1 MNKVKK
7 LLLEQNKQ
15 ASDEA
20 IQATAKEYGVDLNN
34 LSDDEAR
41 SIADKV
47 ATTLVKPEGLAVA
60 TNGASVPMQKQQRK
74 GRKNGKQVSLKDAVV
89 QAAKET
95 ETELT
100 TVEDVL
106 RQQKGKY
113 IAQRSESIVN
123 EIRNT
128 STEVVEAVT
137 ERLMEEKADAETFQQ
152 IGTELAEGLF
162 PLVG

>member
-47 ATTLVKPEGLAVA
+47 ATTSGLAVA

-100 TVEDVL
+100 TVEDVI

>member
-20 IQATAKEYGVDLNN
+20 IEETAKEYGVDLNN

-47 ATTLVKPEGLAVA
+47 ATSSGLAVA
-60 TNGASVPMQKQQRK
+60 TNGTSAPTQKQQRR